1 MKSIKIAGL
10 CLVSMFA
17 MSMAFSTS
25 AFAGW
30 EQCTKGVSGVLP
42 TKWTNHLCNE
52 AASSNAGEWE
62 WREVNGTEAVIIKGS
77 LLLKDTKASTGS
89 EVECY
94 GEGKGV
100 VGPKTLDR
108 IEAITV
114 VGCRAIKVCEAG
126 TATATAVNLPWQT
139 EVYQTEGKKLES
151 LTEGVSGSGK
161 RPGWAVTCKVPILG
175 NVTDTCTAEGPESLL
190 LENKGTK
197 RGASNEIELLVLAT
211 FQHLRIAECSIG
223 GPKAGLVEGSVAI
236 LKTNGWG
243 LRVT

>member
-30 EQCTKGVSGVLP
+30 EQCTKGVSGVAP

-52 AASSNAGEWE
+52 ASGTGEWN
-62 WREVNGTEAVIIKGS
+62 WREVNGTERVVTKGS
-77 LLLKDTKASTGS
+77 LLLKDTKVGGAVS

-94 GEGKGV
+94 GEADGV
-100 VGPKTLDR
+100 VGPKTFDKV
-108 IEAITV
+108 ESVTV
-114 VGCRAIKVCEAG
+114 ASCRAIKVCEASKV
-126 TATATAVNLPWQT
+126 ASAEARNLPWQT
-139 EVYQTEGKKLES
+139 ELFETEGKKFDS
-151 LTEGVSGSGK
+151 LTQDGNGM
-161 RPGWAVTCKVPILG
+161 PGWAVKCKVAGLPSE
-175 NVTDTCTAEGPESLL
+175 DRCTAEGPESQL
-190 LENKGTK
+190 LENKPTK
-197 RGASNEIELLVLAT
+197 NGSETELLVLAT
-211 FQHLRIAECSIG
+211 FKQARKAECSIG
-223 GPKAGLVEGSVAI
+223 GTKAGEVIGSIAT